1 MRHTLLVDAS
11 SLYKR
16 SHAVN
21 GNHYTPEFGNISGVL
36 LSLITLRTLA
46 KQLAA
51 NKIVFVWDGQNNGKL
66 RNNLVSNYKATRM
79 HKSFTT
85 KIILDEKDI
94 RKEEANKE
102 SLLRTKI
109 CLQNILEELFIRQV
123 IGYDEIEADDLISVY
138 CNLYHKEEK
147 ITVYTGDFDIVQ
159 VCQYSDSIKV
169 YLANLKK
176 LICKD
181 NFHTVF
187 DYDYRNIAIIKTF
200 CGDDA
205 DNIFGVKGLG
215 TDGKSFVKMFP
226 KLKSDP
232 VTIDYILE
240 ETERLINERKLNKKP
255 PLQVL
260 TNIKNGINKNEKVLG
275 ISLYENNYKIINLL
289 EPFVT
294 KNDIHNLKE
303 ACELPLDEENR
314 GSRNL
319 IRIFDEIGFMQHW
332 NGSLKSFCEPFYA
345 TILKEKSFSKKV

>member
-66 RNNLVSNYKATRM
+66 RNNLVGNYKATRM

-123 IGYDEIEADDLISVY
+123 MAHDEIEADDLISVY
-138 CNLYHKEEK
+138 CKQYHEDEK
-147 ITVYTGDFDIVQ
+147 ITVYTGDVDLLQ
-159 VCQYSDSIKV
+159 LLQYSDTIKV
-169 YLANLKK
+169 YLASKK
-176 LICKD
+176 SLICKD
-181 NFHTVF
+181 NYHLFFKH
-187 DYDYRNIAIIKTF
+187 YYKNLAIVKTF
-200 CGDDA
+200 CGDTS
-205 DNIFGVKGLG
+205 DNIYGVKGLG
-215 TDGKSFVKMFP
+215 EDTLIKLFP
-226 KLKSDP
+226 EIK
-232 VTIDYILE
+232 TQAIDIKFILE
-240 ETERLINERKLNKKP
+240 RTEELINERTLTKKKP
-255 PLQVL
+255 LLVL
-260 TNIKNGINKNEKVLG
+260 DNIKYGINGQDEELG